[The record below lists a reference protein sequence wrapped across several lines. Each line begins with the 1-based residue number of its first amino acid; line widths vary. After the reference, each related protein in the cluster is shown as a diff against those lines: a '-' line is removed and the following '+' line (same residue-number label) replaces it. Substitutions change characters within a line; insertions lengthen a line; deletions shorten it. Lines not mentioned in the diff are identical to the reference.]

1 MDAVYLIVSTM
12 MSVFI
17 HEFGHALAAARLVKS
32 SSDSCYKIFLHSSS
46 FKTF

>member
-12 MSVFI
+12 VSVFT

-32 SSDSCYKIFLHSSS
+32 SSDSCYEIFLS
-46 FKTF
+46 FFKF